1 MKTEINHLKVKF
13 QGRTLEINLQKELSI
28 SENLINSQLKASP
41 SSYYI
46 LCSLRDKYIKRR
58 DMLERE
64 KDATYS
70 ELWIYFKEANERWS
84 NEYVSHRVNSHKKYG
99 QIYTRYL
106 KAVDKAN
113 QFIAICRAYENREAI
128 LRSLN
133 ANLRK
138 G

>member
-1 MKTEINHLKVKF
+1 MKTEINKIKVKF
-13 QGRTLEINLQKELSI
+13 QGKDLEIDLQKELSI
-28 SENLINSQLKASP
+28 SENLINSQLKSSP

-58 DMLERE
+58 DRLERE

-70 ELWIYFKEANERWS
+70 ELWAYFKSNNERWS
-84 NEYVSHRVNSHKKYG
+84 NELVTHKTNSHKKYSSV
-99 QIYTRYL
+99 YSRYL
-106 KAVDKAN
+106 QAVDKAN
-113 QFIAICRAYENREAI
+113 QFISICKAYENREAI